1 MTYRVSDFF
10 NNYGSRVKLAAGIGG
25 LSKPITDTG
34 ILDYEMVPSLKNK
47 YFHTNFHEG
56 QFVLTTFLYARD
68 NPYLIL
74 DAVKHLAAKETSG
87 LVIKNV
93 FHLPIHD
100 TVIRFADSRNFPIF
114 VIDTAD
120 LYVERMIADISRCIE
135 KYDDMAFIQ
144 DEINRLLITEMSASE
159 IRIQGKRIN
168 PSYEEQFFH
177 VYLKYGDE
185 FNEEYFLTCLR
196 AYQNSSLDSC
206 SKSFSYF
213 KHGILFTYSSENLEQ
228 NRAEE
233 AVTRLLE
240 LCPGT
245 GDQTTPLLSAG
256 VSALHFTLEE
266 YKESIFESMR
276 SGLFFKGR
284 TSRPIWYGD
293 LGTYKIL
300 LPFFQTREM
309 AGFSRN
315 ILDGVLDYDA
325 ENGTQLFATLSCFVD
340 CDCNIEQTASL
351 MNQHKNTIR
360 YRMDRITEITGLD
373 YKHYSALEELVLA
386 VKIKRCGEM
395 TSFT

>member
-1 MTYRVSDFF
+1 MTYRVSDFY
-10 NNYGSRVKLAAGIGG
+10 NTYGSGIKLAAGIGG
-25 LSKPITDTG
+25 LSKPIRETG

-100 TVIRFADSRNFPIF
+100 TVIRYADSRNFPIF
-114 VIDTAD
+114 LIDTAE

-144 DEINRLLITEMSASE
+144 DEINRLLVSELPAAE
-159 IRIQGKRIN
+159 IRAHSKKIN

-177 VYLKYGDE
+177 GYLKYGDE
-185 FNEEYFLTCLR
+185 FREDNFLDCLQRYRSSGLDTCS
-196 AYQNSSLDSC
+196 N
-206 SKSFSYF
+206 SFSYF
-213 KHGILFTYSSENLEQ
+213 KHGILFTCSSDNMESAM
-228 NRAEE
+228 AED
-233 AVTRLLE
+233 AVNKLVE

-245 GDQTTPLLSAG
+245 DDQLTPLLSAG
-256 VSALHFTLEE
+256 ISDIHLTLEE
-266 YKESIFESMR
+266 YRESILESKR
-276 SGLFFKGR
+276 SSLFFKNGGQK
-284 TSRPIWYGD
+284 PVWYRE

-300 LPFFQTREM
+300 LPFFHTREM
-309 AGFSRN
+309 VEFSRS
-315 ILDGVLDYDA
+315 ILDGILDCDA
-325 ENGTQLFATLSCFVD
+325 ENGSQLFTTLSHFVD
-340 CDCNIEQTASL
+340 CDCSIERTARV
-351 MNQHKNTIR
+351 MKQHKNTVR
-360 YRMDRITEITGLD
+360 YRLDRITELTGLD
-373 YKHYSALEELVLA
+373 HKQYSALEELVLA

-395 TSFT
+395 I

>member
-1 MTYRVSDFF
+1 MAYRVSDFF
-10 NNYGSRVKLAAGIGG
+10 NNYGSGVKLAAGIGG

-56 QFVLTTFLYARD
+56 QFVLTTFLYAKD

-100 TVIRFADSRNFPIF
+100 TVIRYADSRNFPIF
-114 VIDTAD
+114 IIDAAD

-135 KYDDMAFIQ
+135 QYDDMTYIQ
-144 DEINRLLITEMSASE
+144 DELNRLLITELSAAE
-159 IRIQGKRIN
+159 IRVQAKKIN

-177 VYLKYGDE
+177 MYLKYGDE
-185 FNEEYFLTCLR
+185 FNEACFLDCLR
-196 AYQNSSLDSC
+196 SYQNSSLDSC
-206 SKSFSYF
+206 GSSLSYF
-213 KHGILFTYSSENLEQ
+213 KHGILFTYSSDNLAADE
-228 NRAEE
+228 AEE
-233 AVTRLLE
+233 VAASLQE

-245 GDQTTPLLSAG
+245 GDRTTPLLAAG
-256 VSALHFTLEE
+256 VSDLHLTLAE
-266 YKESIFESMR
+266 YRESVYESMR
-276 SGLFFKGR
+276 SGLFFKGG
-284 TSRPIWYGD
+284 SSEPVWYGN
-293 LGTYKIL
+293 LGTYKVL

-309 AGFSRN
+309 TAFSRN

-340 CDCNIEQTASL
+340 CDCNIEQTASH
-351 MNQHKNTIR
+351 MKQHKNTVR
-360 YRMDRITEITGLD
+360 YRMDRITEITRRD
-373 YKHYSALEELVLA
+373 YKRYSALEELVLA

-395 TSFT
+395 I